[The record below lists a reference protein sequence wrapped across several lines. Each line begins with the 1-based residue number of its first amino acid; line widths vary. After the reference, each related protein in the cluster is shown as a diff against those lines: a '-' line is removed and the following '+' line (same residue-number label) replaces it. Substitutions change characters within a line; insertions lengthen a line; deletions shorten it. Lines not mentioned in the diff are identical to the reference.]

1 MAIQKEYR
9 WLWIENKIRDMERD
23 LELIKIKLQIDDA
36 TLEKVEIPRANDEGA
51 DKDELT
57 W

>member
-1 MAIQKEYR
+1 MAIQKEDR
-9 WLWIENKIRDMERD
+9 WLWLENKIRDMERD
-23 LELIKIKLQIDDA
+23 LELIKIKLQIDYA